1 MIGTEYLLRRLSKL
15 LILICSLAVSVEA
28 TETQHFFFKNGF
40 TAPYNQEYV
49 NAVLHEPEDV
59 TSKPLSLELT
69 FREDTRLVTPTQ
81 FNFYLIQSLDVYST
95 YRGLKYSCITEA
107 NPIVF
112 GGSKPSA
119 LELVL
124 FKAVVIGAMK
134 SIYDQNPDEWQ
145 FFQTAA
151 NYTTGYAVVNNFD
164 IIRKAKDICPK

>member
-1 MIGTEYLLRRLSKL
+1 MQLPSKL
-15 LILICSLAVSVEA
+15 LILICLLAVSIEA
-28 TETQHFFFKNGF
+28 TETQEFFFKHGF
-40 TAPYNQEYV
+40 TAPYSQEYV

-59 TSKPLSLELT
+59 TSKTLLDLS
-69 FREDTRLVTPTQ
+69 FVDTQLVTPTR
-81 FNFYLIQSLDVYST
+81 FNFYLIQSLDVYSS
-95 YRGLKYSCITEA
+95 YRGLKYSCVYEA
-107 NPIVF
+107 NPAVF

>member
-1 MIGTEYLLRRLSKL
+1 MEYSLQLPSKL
-15 LILICSLAVSVEA
+15 LCLICLLAVSIEA
-28 TETQHFFFKNGF
+28 TERQEFFFKHGF

-49 NAVLHEPEDV
+49 DKVLYEPEDV
-59 TSKPLSLELT
+59 TSKILLDLS
-69 FREDTRLVTPTQ
+69 FVDAQLVTPTR

-107 NPIVF
+107 NPLVF

-134 SIYDQNPDEWQ
+134 SIYSENPDEWQ

-151 NYTTGYAVVNNFD
+151 NYSTGYAVVNNFN

>member
-1 MIGTEYLLRRLSKL
+1 MRLPSKL
-15 LILICSLAVSVEA
+15 LILICLLAVSIEA
-28 TETQHFFFKNGF
+28 TETQEFFFKHGF

-49 NAVLHEPEDV
+49 NTVLHEPEDV
-59 TSKPLSLELT
+59 TSKTLLDLS
-69 FREDTRLVTPTQ
+69 FVDTQLVTPTR

-134 SIYDQNPDEWQ
+134 SIYYQNPDEWQ

>member
-1 MIGTEYLLRRLSKL
+1 MNTLQLPSKL
-15 LILICSLAVSVEA
+15 LCLICLLAVSIEA
-28 TETQHFFFKNGF
+28 TETQEFFFKHGF

-49 NAVLHEPEDV
+49 NEVLHKPVDV
-59 TSKPLSLELT
+59 TSKTLLDLS
-69 FREDTRLVTPTQ
+69 FVDTQLVTPTQ

-119 LELVL
+119 LELIL
-124 FKAVVIGAMK
+124 FKTVIIGAMK
-134 SIYDQNPDEWQ
+134 SIYGQNTDEWQ

-151 NYTTGYAVVNNFD
+151 NYTTGYAVVNNFN

>member
-1 MIGTEYLLRRLSKL
+1 MQLPSKL
-15 LILICSLAVSVEA
+15 LCLICLLAVSIEA
-28 TETQHFFFKNGF
+28 TETQEFFFKHGF

-49 NAVLHEPEDV
+49 NEVLHKPVDV
-59 TSKPLSLELT
+59 TSKTLLDLS
-69 FREDTRLVTPTQ
+69 FVDTQLVTPTQ
-81 FNFYLIQSLDVYST
+81 FNFYLIQSLDMYST

-107 NPIVF
+107 NPFVF

-124 FKAVVIGAMK
+124 FKAVIIGTMK
-134 SIYDQNPDEWQ
+134 SIYGQHPDEWQ

-151 NYTTGYAVVNNFD
+151 NYTTGYAVVNNFN